1 MIALIA
7 AVAENRVIGSQG
19 AIPWHIGE
27 DLALFKRLT
36 TGHTVIMGRK
46 TFESLRKPLP
56 NRRNIVVSHGL
67 SSGDGYEVCRS
78 LEEALKASYT
88 DDEVFLIG
96 GESIYREGLPFAD
109 TLYLSMVKGSYQ
121 GDTRFPKFDERQW
134 TRIKTEEYPRFTL
147 AVWKKKAGENGS

>member
-7 AVAENRVIGSQG
+7 AVAENGVIGNRG

-27 DLALFKRLT
+27 DLALFKKLT

-56 NRRNIVVSHGL
+56 NRRNIVVSGSL
-67 SSGDGYEVCRS
+67 PPEEGCEVCRN
-78 LEEALKASYT
+78 LEEALKAAQR

-96 GESIYREGLPFAD
+96 GESIYREGLKFAD
-109 TLYLSMVKGSYQ
+109 TLYLSMVPGSYD
-121 GDTRFPKFDERQW
+121 GDTRFPEFDEEEW
-134 TRIKTEEYPRFTL
+134 TRVKTEEYPRFTL
-147 AVWKKKAGENGS
+147 AVWKKTGEDGP